1 MMMRSVLATSPC
13 LGCWLLICL
22 ATGISP
28 LLAEPWQRH
37 TIDGSS
43 RGADGVRLADAN
55 GDGRLDI
62 ATGWEEGGVV
72 RVYLNPGPARVRTA
86 WPHVTVGA
94 VKSPEDAVLV
104 DLDGD
109 QRMDVVSCCEGAV
122 RTVFVHW
129 APSARSSYLDS
140 SAWQT
145 TALPATAGKQMWMY
159 AVPLQVD
166 GKHGVDLLL
175 GSKGNGATVGWLQAP
190 ADARRL
196 QDWTYHPL
204 YKAGWIMSLAARDLD
219 ADGDQDV
226 IVSDRKGP
234 SRGLL
239 WLEHP
244 GGDASGDW
252 REHRIGADGLEV
264 MFLAIGDLDQDR
276 REDILLSTRNARML
290 AFYRMPGK
298 GVRWR
303 SEQIPNPHGMPLGK
317 AVAIADL
324 DGDGRTD
331 IVHDTNTG
339 GDRSHPGVTWLTRG
353 KATTGPW
360 LVRDISGMEGI
371 KFDLLATIDLDGDGD
386 LDVIGCEERDNL
398 GVFWYEN
405 PLGK

>member
-1 MMMRSVLATSPC
+1 MIIRFSRQAAWLAA
-13 LGCWLLICL
+13 CL
-22 ATGISP
+22 A
-28 LLAEPWQRH
+28 LLPSLLAAEPWQRH
-37 TIDGSS
+37 TIDRSS

-62 ATGWEEGGVV
+62 ATGWEEGGVI
-72 RVYLNPGPARVRTA
+72 RVYLNPGPEKVRAA
-86 WPHVTVGA
+86 WPQVTVGR

-109 QRMDVVSCCEGAV
+109 GRMDVVSCCEGGE

-129 APSARSSYLDS
+129 APAARSDYLDPG
-140 SAWQT
+140 AWKT
-145 TALPATAGKQMWMY
+145 TALPVTAGRQMWMY
-159 AVPLQVD
+159 AVPGQID
-166 GKHGVDLLL
+166 GRHGVDLLV
-175 GSKGNGATVGWLQAP
+175 GSKGNGATVGWLEAP
-190 ADARRL
+190 ADARDL
-196 QDWTYHPL
+196 EAWKFHPL
-204 YKAGWIMSLAARDLD
+204 YKAGWIMSLVARDLD
-219 ADGDQDV
+219 ADGDLDV

-244 GGDASGDW
+244 GRERVTADW
-252 REHRIGADGLEV
+252 STHRIGADGLEV
-264 MFLAIGDLDQDR
+264 MFLDVGHLDGDR
-276 REDILLSTRNARML
+276 HEDILLSTRNSRML
-290 AFYRMPGK
+290 AFYRVPGE
-298 GVRWR
+298 GVTWR
-303 SEQIPNPHGMPLGK
+303 SEPIPNPHGTPLGK

-324 DGDGRTD
+324 DGDGHAD

-353 KATTGPW
+353 TSATGPW
-360 LVRDISGMEGI
+360 TVKDISGTEGV

-386 LDVIGCEERDNL
+386 LDVVGCEERDNL

>member
-1 MMMRSVLATSPC
+1 MTTGFSRSTAWLAGC
-13 LGCWLLICL
+13 LLFFSL
-22 ATGISP
+22 P
-28 LLAEPWQRH
+28 LQAEPWQRH
-37 TIDGSS
+37 TIDRTS

-62 ATGWEEGGVV
+62 ATGWEEGGVI
-72 RVYLNPGPARVRTA
+72 RVYLNPGPDKARA
-86 WPHVTVGA
+86 EWPRVTVGE

-109 QRMDVVSCCEGAV
+109 RRMDVVSCCEGSV

-129 APSARSSYLDS
+129 APAATSDYLDPEG
-140 SAWQT
+140 WT
-145 TALPATAGKQMWMY
+145 TTGLPVTAGRQMWMY
-159 AVPLQVD
+159 ALPQQVD
-166 GKHGVDLLL
+166 GRHGIDLLV
-175 GSKGNGATVGWLQAP
+175 GSKGSEATVGWLEAP
-190 ADARRL
+190 PDARDL
-196 QDWTYHPL
+196 EAWKFHSL

-234 SRGLL
+234 SPGLL

-244 GGDASGDW
+244 GSDASGDW

-264 MFLAIGDLDQDR
+264 MFLAVGDLDQDR

-290 AFYRMPGK
+290 AFFRLPGK
-298 GVRWR
+298 GVTWR
-303 SEQIPNPHGMPLGK
+303 SELIPNPHGTPYGK

-324 DGDGRTD
+324 DGYGRAD

-360 LVRDISGMEGI
+360 RVKDISDTQGV

-386 LDVIGCEERDNL
+386 LDVVGCEERDNL

-405 PLGK
+405 PLGR